1 MTRKPPPTL
10 ANIAA
15 EAGVSLTTASRVLS
29 GSSDRVSET
38 LAARV
43 RAAAQALHYVPNA
56 HAQALA
62 HASSNSIGLI
72 VHDVSDPYFAEI
84 ARGVLR
90 ATSLQDRLVM
100 ICNSWLDTERE
111 VAYVRALRGQ
121 RVHSILL
128 AGSGHTDPD
137 VEARLADEL
146 HAFRAEG
153 GHAASIGRHTLGI
166 DSVQPDNVGGA
177 RLAARHLLEQG
188 HERFGVLAGP
198 ASLTTIEDRL
208 HGFRAEIEIA
218 GGSMPEEY
226 VCYGDFSRSGGYEA
240 ASRLLECAPDVTGV
254 FALNDAMAVGALA
267 AYRDRAV
274 DVPTDVS
281 VVGFDD
287 ISLAADVNPPL
298 TTVRLPME
306 ELGRRVTELALSAG
320 VEDGDGP
327 TVVEVPSEFVVREST
342 GPPPSAGRSSDGE
355 PALADV
361 SEAGG
366 AANGFLE
373 HLEVRGSTTE
383 GS

>member
-1 MTRKPPPTL
+1 MTTKPPPTL

-15 EAGVSLTTASRVLS
+15 EAGVSLATASRVLS
-29 GSSDRVSET
+29 GSSDRVSEA

-62 HASSNSIGLI
+62 RASSNSIGLI

-90 ATSLQDRLVM
+90 AASLQDRLVM

-111 VAYVRALRGQ
+111 VEYVRALRSQ

-153 GHAASIGRHTLGI
+153 GHAASVGRHALGI
-166 DSVQPDNVGGA
+166 DMVQPDNVGGA
-177 RLAARHLLEQG
+177 RLAACHLLEQG

-208 HGFRAEIEIA
+208 HGFRTEIERS
-218 GGSMPEEY
+218 GGSVPEEH
-226 VCYGDFSRSGGYEA
+226 VCYGDFTRSGGYEA
-240 ASRLLECAPDVTGV
+240 ASRLLERAPEVTGV
-254 FALNDAMAVGALA
+254 FSLNDAMAVGALA
-267 AYRDRAV
+267 AFRDHGV
-274 DVPTDVS
+274 DVPSEVS
-281 VVGFDD
+281 LVGFDD
-287 ISLAADVNPPL
+287 ISLAADVHPPL
-298 TTVRLPME
+298 TTVHVPME
-306 ELGRRVTELALSAG
+306 ELGRRVTELAVGAAA
-320 VEDGDGP
+320 VDGDGP
-327 TVVEVPSEFVVREST
+327 AVVEVPSEFVVRAST
-342 GPPPSAGRSSDGE
+342 APPRPKIR
-355 PALADV
+355 
-361 SEAGG
+361 
-366 AANGFLE
+366 
-373 HLEVRGSTTE
+373 
-383 GS
+383 